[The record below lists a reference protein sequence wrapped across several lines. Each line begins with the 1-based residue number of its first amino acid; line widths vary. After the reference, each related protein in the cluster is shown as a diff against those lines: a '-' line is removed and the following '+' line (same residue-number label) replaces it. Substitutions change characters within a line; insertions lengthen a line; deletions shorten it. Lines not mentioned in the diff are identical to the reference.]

1 MHPCVGVGKQLETL
15 HRGYSDFERQ
25 RAAEIERAEA
35 EQIKTDKKRAHLQSF
50 VDRFKAKASKAK
62 QAQSRVKA
70 MEKLVVA
77 SAVRATSNLD
87 FSIPSQ
93 ENSTPLVAG
102 TDLFWATAK
111 PRGSR
116 CAYGADPGDRAG
128 LLGANGAGK
137 STLVKTLV
145 QQIKPLAAPCM
156 RAKTRPLATL
166 LKSNW
171 TYCTLKIRRWAH

>member
-1 MHPCVGVGKQLETL
+1 MHPCFGAGKQSVKAL

-93 ENSTPLVAG
+93 EKLSTPLVAG
-102 TDLFWATAK
+102 TDLVL
-111 PRGSR
+111 G
-116 CAYGADPGDRAG
+116 YGE
-128 LLGANGAGK
+128 
-137 STLVKTLV
+137 
-145 QQIKPLAAPCM
+145 
-156 RAKTRPLATL
+156 TR
-166 LKSNW
+166 W
-171 TYCTLKIRRWAH
+171 FRVCIWR